1 MQRAKPIMGSVFK
14 TLRISG
20 ALLLLAATA
29 ANAQSSWQA
38 KELKASDWPDEIV
51 EETRDEA
58 QDGLPDGLI
67 SEHTGGDIARA
78 WYASPT
84 ERYAHGALGDAIEAG
99 SLHVET
105 EAGKRLSLVL
115 PRSEVFEDRYPRL
128 ADLDGDGTVEIVT
141 IRSSLTKGASVT
153 VYGLDGEAIAEKATT
168 GFYGRKNRWL
178 NIAGIAPFLGIAGN
192 EIAFVQT
199 PHIGGDLFVLRY
211 SRGRLIQFGAGEDFS
226 NHVLGSHEM
235 RLSAVAD
242 VDGDGR
248 AELAVPSADRK
259 ALRIIGLTAKV
270 SRVSSGSGSANSVVI
285 GHQNDS
291 QGGLKEFA
299 RVALPSPID
308 KAIGIETD
316 RPRGFVVG
324 LEDGSVYLVHQ

>member
-1 MQRAKPIMGSVFK
+1 MRNVLRM
-14 TLRISG
+14 LRIAG
-20 ALLLLAATA
+20 ALVLIAATA
-29 ANAQSSWQA
+29 ASAQSSWQA
-38 KELKASDWPDEIV
+38 KKLKASDWPKEIV
-51 EETRDEA
+51 EETRDETT
-58 QDGLPDGLI
+58 DGLPDGLI
-67 SEHTGGDIARA
+67 TTHKGGDIARA
-78 WYASPT
+78 WYSSPT
-84 ERYAHGALGDAIEAG
+84 ERYGHGILGDAIEAG

-105 EAGKRLSLVL
+105 TAGKRLSLVL
-115 PRSEVFEDRYPRL
+115 PRLEVFEDRYPRL
-128 ADLDGDGTVEIVT
+128 ADLDGDGSVEIIT
-141 IRSSLTKGASVT
+141 IRSSLTRGASVT
-153 VYGLDGEAIAEKATT
+153 VYGLEGETIAEKATT

-199 PHIGGDLFVLRY
+199 PHIGGDLFILRY

-226 NHVLGSHEM
+226 NHVLGSREM

-270 SRVSSGSGSANSVVI
+270 SRVSSSGGSANSVII

-299 RVALPSPID
+299 RVEFSSPID

-316 RPRGFVVG
+316 RPKGFVVG
-324 LEDGSVYLVHQ
+324 LEDGSVHLVHQ